1 MVGRVIKIKK
11 AKNAFAPQMA
21 TAGSAGYDLRSPVDF
36 VIKARDKHI
45 VDVGVTIELPA
56 GMYAQVKSRSGMA
69 FKHQVVVGAGVIDND
84 YRGTISVLL
93 FNHGKK
99 SRAFRRG
106 DKIAQFIV
114 QEYANLPIIECE
126 ELSSTQRDTN
136 GFGSTGR

>member
-1 MVGRVIKIKK
+1 MVGRVIKFKK
-11 AKNAFAPQMA
+11 SKNAFAPQMA

-36 VIKARDKHI
+36 VVKARDKHI
-45 VDVGVTIELPA
+45 VDVGVTIELPL
-56 GMYAQVKSRSGMA
+56 GMYAQLKSRSGMA
-69 FKHQVVVGAGVIDND
+69 FKHQIVTGAGVIDND

-99 SRAFRRG
+99 SREFKRG
-106 DKIAQFIV
+106 DKIAQLIV
-114 QEYANLPIIECE
+114 QEYANLPIVECE